1 MEISNT
7 ETLQKALN
15 ETSLA
20 VFEEAKRNKEPL
32 YYGYYGYST
41 EYWADTKSIF
51 IECTPEVANKLG
63 IPLQKL
69 KNELES

>member
-1 MEISNT
+1 MEITDSAS
-7 ETLQKALN
+7 LQKALE

-32 YYGYYGYST
+32 YYGYYGYSI

-51 IECTPEVANKLG
+51 IECTLDVANKLG
-63 IPLQKL
+63 IPLEEL